1 DFRPFFAES
10 CKPTNSGR
18 SPLATFYVRLLREGQ
33 YPPEANAVVILTHLD
48 RLNRL
53 RSLGVDQINLT
64 GIGTALVQELAQLT
78 RRYDA
83 DDLKRFAP
91 SKRYALVAC
100 FLAETQKTL
109 LDQTV
114 AMNDQYLTT
123 MCRRSRN

>member
-1 DFRPFFAES
+1 MLWPS
-10 CKPTNSGR
+10 S
-18 SPLATFYVRLLREGQ
+18 L
-33 YPPEANAVVILTHLD
+33 HLD
-48 RLNRL
+48 RLDRL
-53 RSLGVDQINLT
+53 RSLGVSQIDLT
-64 GIGTALVQELAQLT
+64 GIGTVLVQELAQLT

-91 SKRYALVAC
+91 SKRYALAAC

-123 MCRRSRN
+123 MCRRSRNAFEARHREFRRKLYTSHAE